1 MGIAHVAFNLGL
13 RNQGCYG
20 VHDDDIHRAG
30 TNHGLRDLQSLL
42 AVIRLGNVK
51 IVNVYA
57 DILRIYRV
65 KGMLRVDEAS
75 DTAALLYLCHHV
87 QGHRGLTTGLRAI
100 DLDDTSLRDAAQSQR
115 QVKT

>member
-1 MGIAHVAFNLGL
+1 M
-13 RNQGCYG
+13 
-20 VHDDDIHRAG
+20 
-30 TNHGLRDLQSLL
+30 
-42 AVIRLGNVK
+42 
-51 IVNVYA
+51 
-57 DILRIYRV
+57 LRI
-65 KGMLRVDEAS
+65 DEAS